1 VSFITTFLISLGLA
15 MDAFA
20 VAIGSGIALKKVK
33 LIDAVLVAT
42 FFGGFQLF
50 MPLIGWIA
58 GLTIRDAISSID
70 HWVAFLLLGF
80 IGGKMIHESIYE
92 QAGVEEAKAANPRN
106 LYILLGLALATSI
119 DALAVGLS
127 VSLLQTSIV
136 GLAVVIGLVTFVLSF
151 AGVYIGNHLGNF
163 CEKQVTILGG
173 VILIT
178 IGLKILL
185 ENLIFVG

>member
-1 VSFITTFLISLGLA
+1 MSFITTFLISLGLA

-20 VAIGSGIALKKVK
+20 VAIGSGIALRKVK
-33 LIDAVLVAT
+33 LYDALLVGT

-50 MPLIGWIA
+50 MPLLGWMA
-58 GLTIRDAISSID
+58 GLGIRDAISGVD
-70 HWVAFLLLGF
+70 HWIAFLLLGF

-92 QAGVEEAKAANPRN
+92 EEGLEEAKPSNPRN
-106 LYILLGLALATSI
+106 LYILLGLAVATSI

-136 GLAVVIGLVTFVLSF
+136 ELAVVIGIVTFVLSF
-151 AGVYIGNHLGNF
+151 AGVYIGNRLGNF

-173 VILIT
+173 VILIG
-178 IGLKILL
+178 IGVKILMEHL
-185 ENLIFVG
+185 RVAG

>member
-1 VSFITTFLISLGLA
+1 MTYITTLLISLGLA

-33 LIDAVLVAT
+33 LHDALLVAT

-50 MPLIGWIA
+50 MPLLGWMAGLGIRESISSVDHWIA
-58 GLTIRDAISSID
+58 F
-70 HWVAFLLLGF
+70 VLLGF

-92 QAGVEEAKAANPRN
+92 EEGVEEAKPSNPRN
-106 LYILLGLALATSI
+106 IYILLGLAVATSI

-136 GLAVVIGLVTFVLSF
+136 ELAVVIGIVTFALSF
-151 AGVYIGNHLGNF
+151 AGVYLGNRVGNF
-163 CEKQVTILGG
+163 FEKQVTILGG
-173 VILIT
+173 VILIG
-178 IGLKILL
+178 IGVKILL
-185 ENLIFVG
+185 EHLLVAG

>member
-1 VSFITTFLISLGLA
+1 

-33 LIDAVLVAT
+33 VQDAVLVAT

-58 GLTIRDAISSID
+58 GLGIREAISSVD
-70 HWVAFLLLGF
+70 HWIAFLLLGF

-92 QAGVEEAKAANPRN
+92 EEGVEEGKAANPRN
-106 LYILLGLALATSI
+106 LYILLGLAVATSI

-127 VSLLQTSIV
+127 ISLLQNSIV
-136 GLAVVIGLVTFVLSF
+136 ELAIVIGIVTFVLSF
-151 AGVYIGNHLGNF
+151 AGVYIGNRVGNF

-173 VILIT
+173 LILIG
-178 IGLKILL
+178 IGVKILL
-185 ENLIFVG
+185 ENLIFPG

>member
-1 VSFITTFLISLGLA
+1 

-33 LIDAVLVAT
+33 LHDALLVAT
-42 FFGGFQLF
+42 FFGGFQFF
-50 MPLIGWIA
+50 MPLLGWMAGLGIREAISGVDHWIA
-58 GLTIRDAISSID
+58 FS
-70 HWVAFLLLGF
+70 LLGF

-92 QAGVEEAKAANPRN
+92 EAGVEEAKPSNPRN
-106 LYILLGLALATSI
+106 LYILLGLAVATSI

-136 GLAVVIGLVTFVLSF
+136 GLAVVIGIVTFALSF
-151 AGVYIGNHLGNF
+151 AGVYLGNRVGNF

-173 VILIT
+173 VILIG
-178 IGLKILL
+178 IGVKILL
-185 ENLIFVG
+185 EHLIVAG

>member
-1 VSFITTFLISLGLA
+1 VTYITTLLISLGLA

-33 LIDAVLVAT
+33 LHDALLVAT

-50 MPLIGWIA
+50 MPLLGWMAGLGIRESISSVDHWIA
-58 GLTIRDAISSID
+58 F
-70 HWVAFLLLGF
+70 VLLGF

-92 QAGVEEAKAANPRN
+92 EEGVEEAKPSNPRN
-106 LYILLGLALATSI
+106 LYILLGLAVATSI

-136 GLAVVIGLVTFVLSF
+136 ELAVVIGIVTFALSF
-151 AGVYIGNHLGNF
+151 AGVYLGNRVGNF
-163 CEKQVTILGG
+163 FEKQVTILGG
-173 VILIT
+173 VILMG
-178 IGLKILL
+178 IGVKILL
-185 ENLIFVG
+185 EHLLVAG

>member
-1 VSFITTFLISLGLA
+1 MSFITTLLISLGLA

-33 LIDAVLVAT
+33 LHDALLVAT
-42 FFGGFQLF
+42 FFGGFQLL

-58 GLTIRDAISSID
+58 GLGIREVISSMD
-70 HWVAFLLLGF
+70 HWIAFLLLGF

-92 QAGVEEAKAANPRN
+92 QEGLEEAKPSNPRN
-106 LYILLGLALATSI
+106 LYILLGLAVATSI

-136 GLAVVIGLVTFVLSF
+136 ELAVVIGIVTFALSF
-151 AGVYIGNHLGNF
+151 AGVYLGNRVGNF

-173 VILIT
+173 VILIG
-178 IGLKILL
+178 IGVKILL
-185 ENLIFVG
+185 EHLIVTG

>member
-1 VSFITTFLISLGLA
+1 MSFVTTFLISLGLA

-33 LIDAVLVAT
+33 LHDALLVAT

-58 GLTIRDAISSID
+58 GLTIREAISSVD
-70 HWVAFLLLGF
+70 HWIAFLLLGF

-92 QAGVEEAKAANPRN
+92 EEGVEEAKPSNPRN
-106 LYILLGLALATSI
+106 LYILLGLAVATSI

-127 VSLLQTSIV
+127 VSLLNSSIV
-136 GLAVVIGLVTFVLSF
+136 GLAVVIGIVTFVLSF
-151 AGVYIGNHLGNF
+151 AGVYIGNRVGNF

-173 VILIT
+173 VILIG
-178 IGLKILL
+178 IGVKILL
-185 ENLIFVG
+185 ENLIVVG